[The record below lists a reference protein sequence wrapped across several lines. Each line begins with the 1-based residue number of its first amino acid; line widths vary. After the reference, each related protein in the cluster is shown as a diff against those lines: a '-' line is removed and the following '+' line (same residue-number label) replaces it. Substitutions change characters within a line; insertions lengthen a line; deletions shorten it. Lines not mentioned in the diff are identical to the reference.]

1 MSPSKAADKCLRIA
15 VLNRHFG
22 KRFGG
27 AEHYSV
33 AIAEQLAQRHEVHV
47 FAQEIEHPMVGLQAH
62 RISRPLR
69 KPRWFNQLWYAAAT
83 WWHTR
88 TGFDAVL
95 SHENTW
101 HGQIQTI
108 HVRPFKTGLFHQ
120 RTGWRKA
127 LKWLALATSPRL
139 LTYWWLEK
147 ARMRPDAHR
156 AIVATSSAVR
166 QEILQAYPATA
177 SMLHTI
183 TPGVTLPTT
192 SPDKAGMRA
201 QLGLPAS
208 APLALFVGNDYLK
221 KGLPTL
227 LRAMAHLPPLHL
239 AVVGNTTHLAT
250 CQQQAQSLGLADR
263 VHFLGALA
271 DMAPAYQAADFL
283 VHPTTEDTYAMVVVE
298 AMAHCLPVIVSGPRH
313 CGVAA
318 ELVHQQ
324 DALLLDDPQDADAL
338 RGLIAQLQ
346 ASPELAK
353 RLAQAGR
360 RFASQR
366 SWAAAAAQYEVLAL
380 ACQG

>member
-1 MSPSKAADKCLRIA
+1 MSPSNAAAKRLRIA

-47 FAQEIEHPMVGLQAH
+47 FAQEIEHPLTGVH
-62 RISRPLR
+62 NHHISRPLR
-69 KPRWFNQLWYAAAT
+69 KPRWLNQLWYATAT

-101 HGQIQTI
+101 HGRIQTI
-108 HVRPFKTGLFHQ
+108 HVRPFKAGLFHQ
-120 RTGWRKA
+120 RTGLRRA
-127 LKWLALATSPRL
+127 LKWLSLLTSPRL

-147 ARMRPDAHR
+147 ARMRPQAHR

-166 QEILQAYPATA
+166 QEILQAYPAAAT
-177 SMLHTI
+177 MLHTI
-183 TPGVTLPTT
+183 TPGVTLPTAP
-192 SPDKAGMRA
+192 PDNAGMR
-201 QLGLPAS
+201 QRLGLPPAVS
-208 APLALFVGNDYLK
+208 LALFVGNDYIK

-227 LRAMAHLPPLHL
+227 LHALAALPQLHL

-250 CQQQAQSLGLADR
+250 CQTLAASLGIAER
-263 VHFLGALA
+263 VHFLGALS
-271 DMAPAYQAADFL
+271 DVTPAYQAADFL

-298 AMAHCLPVIVSGPRH
+298 AMAHGLPVIVSGPHH
-313 CGVAA
+313 CGVSA

-324 DALLLDDPQDADAL
+324 DALILDDPLDADAL
-338 RGLIAQLQ
+338 RRLIEQLRG
-346 ASPELAK
+346 SPALAES
-353 RLAQAGR
+353 LVQAGR
-360 RFASQR
+360 HFASQR
-366 SWAAAAAQYEVLAL
+366 SWAAAAAQYEALVLA
-380 ACQG
+380 CRH